1 MKSSSAVVVVV
12 GRPVVVV
19 TERRTRSSWAIK
31 KRLKFVRALVEH
43 EAEVVVAAVVVSAE
57 APRAAH
63 ELLELLELLDGQPRG
78 AAEAEIE
85 DECSGGRLHVS
96 GSVRGVE
103 RRGESGLGEPERLM
117 RLWDNMEL
125 VLDKKV
131 SQGASYTRHQGPKL
145 TGSPTQAETAVN
157 GPLAVCGGEVP
168 AATRSSFRKQG
179 EYLSG
184 HER

>member
-31 KRLKFVRALVEH
+31 KRLKFVRALVNH
-43 EAEVVVAAVVVSAE
+43 VVVAE

-117 RLWDNMEL
+117 RLWD
-125 VLDKKV
+125 KY
-131 SQGASYTRHQGPKL
+131 GAC
-145 TGSPTQAETAVN
+145 TG
-157 GPLAVCGGEVP
+157 
-168 AATRSSFRKQG
+168 
-179 EYLSG
+179 
-184 HER
+184 

>member
-31 KRLKFVRALVEH
+31 KRLNFVRALVRKGEI
-43 EAEVVVAAVVVSAE
+43 VVVVSAE

-63 ELLELLELLDGQPRG
+63 ELLELLDGQPRG

-117 RLWDNMEL
+117 RLWD
-125 VLDKKV
+125 KY
-131 SQGASYTRHQGPKL
+131 GAC
-145 TGSPTQAETAVN
+145 TG
-157 GPLAVCGGEVP
+157 
-168 AATRSSFRKQG
+168 
-179 EYLSG
+179 
-184 HER
+184 

>member
-1 MKSSSAVVVVV
+1 MIFCLADCGPFAAEAGQLRLHVGAGGRIEVVVVAVVVVV

-31 KRLKFVRALVEH
+31 KRLNFVRARREG
-43 EAEVVVAAVVVSAE
+43 AVVSVVVSAE

-117 RLWDNMEL
+117 RLWD
-125 VLDKKV
+125 KY
-131 SQGASYTRHQGPKL
+131 GAC
-145 TGSPTQAETAVN
+145 TG
-157 GPLAVCGGEVP
+157 
-168 AATRSSFRKQG
+168 
-179 EYLSG
+179 
-184 HER
+184 

>member
-63 ELLELLELLDGQPRG
+63 ELLDGQPRG

-117 RLWDNMEL
+117 RLWD
-125 VLDKKV
+125 KY
-131 SQGASYTRHQGPKL
+131 GAC
-145 TGSPTQAETAVN
+145 TG
-157 GPLAVCGGEVP
+157 
-168 AATRSSFRKQG
+168 
-179 EYLSG
+179 
-184 HER
+184 

>member
-1 MKSSSAVVVVV
+1 MKIANK
-12 GRPVVVV
+12 
-19 TERRTRSSWAIK
+19 RTRLLSGEAR
-31 KRLKFVRALVEH
+31 RLTQDRGLSGAR
-43 EAEVVVAAVVVSAE
+43 
-57 APRAAH
+57 RAAD
-63 ELLELLELLDGQPRG
+63 L
-78 AAEAEIE
+78 
-85 DECSGGRLHVS
+85 VS

-179 EYLSG
+179 EYLDQST
-184 HER
+184 

>member
-1 MKSSSAVVVVV
+1 MPVSSVCTSAQEVGLKSSSAVVVVV

-31 KRLKFVRALVEH
+31 KRLKFVRALVNH
-43 EAEVVVAAVVVSAE
+43 VVVAE

-63 ELLELLELLDGQPRG
+63 ELLDGQPRG

-103 RRGESGLGEPERLM
+103 RRGESGLSLR
-117 RLWDNMEL
+117 D
-125 VLDKKV
+125 
-131 SQGASYTRHQGPKL
+131 
-145 TGSPTQAETAVN
+145 
-157 GPLAVCGGEVP
+157 
-168 AATRSSFRKQG
+168 
-179 EYLSG
+179 
-184 HER
+184 

>member
-1 MKSSSAVVVVV
+1 MIFCLADCGPFAAEAGQLRLHVGAGGRIEVVVVAVVVVVV

-31 KRLKFVRALVEH
+31 KRLNFVRALVRKGEI
-43 EAEVVVAAVVVSAE
+43 VVVVSAE
-57 APRAAH
+57 APCAAH
-63 ELLELLELLDGQPRG
+63 ELLDGQPRG

-117 RLWDNMEL
+117 RLWD
-125 VLDKKV
+125 KY
-131 SQGASYTRHQGPKL
+131 GAC
-145 TGSPTQAETAVN
+145 TG
-157 GPLAVCGGEVP
+157 
-168 AATRSSFRKQG
+168 
-179 EYLSG
+179 
-184 HER
+184 

>member
-31 KRLKFVRALVEH
+31 KRLNFVRALVRKGEI
-43 EAEVVVAAVVVSAE
+43 VVVVSAE
-57 APRAAH
+57 APCAAH
-63 ELLELLELLDGQPRG
+63 ELLDGQPRG

-103 RRGESGLGEPERLM
+103 RRDEG
-117 RLWDNMEL
+117 
-125 VLDKKV
+125 
-131 SQGASYTRHQGPKL
+131 
-145 TGSPTQAETAVN
+145 
-157 GPLAVCGGEVP
+157 
-168 AATRSSFRKQG
+168 
-179 EYLSG
+179 
-184 HER
+184 